1 MSWFVAKG
9 GGGVAGIA
17 WLGTLCRTY
26 NGYMTNLNE
35 KQRTAAATGFVS
47 FNTSPTIIILFQN
60 NRQYIIFP

>member
-17 WLGTLCRTY
+17 WVGTLCMTY
-26 NGYMTNLNE
+26 KGYMTNLNE

-47 FNTSPTIIILFQN
+47 SILSPMLIKNIFQGHTA
-60 NRQYIIFP
+60 